1 MKRHEL
7 DAALK
12 KGNHPNALMLYGESH
27 FLIDRYAKFLCTI
40 EDANLLGLY
49 HDEYDKELAKAH
61 LSQGSLFGGRNVLL
75 IKSEKKLP
83 KADLDLL
90 IALSQKN
97 PDTLFVYAYYGDDY
111 KTSNKAF
118 DKRSG
123 GDSIRLF
130 NPFPN
135 EAISI
140 IMEEGVR
147 RRTQIEPSAAKHLL
161 ESQHGDLAL
170 ACNELDKLAV
180 LNRPITTKEIE
191 AHVYGLA
198 EVKLEDFIR
207 LIIVKRDFRD
217 DLHHL
222 LESGEDEVRIVTAIS
237 TFIAQLYLF
246 HIYIKLHGIPDS
258 LAVLGYKLPPDVE
271 KKRAELSIKLKPKHY
286 QESLIHLLHSELLLK
301 SGSQTDKTSL
311 LLSTLLRLQAI
322 L

>member
-12 KGNHPNALMLYGESH
+12 KGNYPNALMLYGESH
-27 FLIDRYAKFLCTI
+27 FLIDRYAKLLCTFD
-40 EDANLLGLY
+40 DANLLGLY
-49 HDEYDKELAKAH
+49 HDEYDKELAKSH

-75 IKSEKKLP
+75 VKSEKKLP

-90 IALSQKN
+90 IALTQKN

-135 EAISI
+135 EAVSI
-140 IMEEGVR
+140 IIEEAAR
-147 RRTQIEPSAAKHLL
+147 RKIQIDASAAKHLL
-161 ESQHGDLAL
+161 ESQHADLAL
-170 ACNELDKLAV
+170 ACNELDKLSI

-191 AHVYGLA
+191 THVYGLA

-207 LIIVKRDFRD
+207 HLIEKRDFRH
-217 DLHHL
+217 DLQHL
-222 LESGEDEVRIVTAIS
+222 LESGEEEVRILTAVS
-237 TFIAQLYLF
+237 TFITQLYLF
-246 HIYIKLHGIPDS
+246 HIHIKLHGIPDS
-258 LAVLGYKLPPDVE
+258 LAVLGYKLPPEIE
-271 KKRAELSIKLKPKHY
+271 KKRAELSIKLKPKNY
-286 QESLIHLLHSELLLK
+286 QEALILMLQAELTLK
-301 SGSQTDKTSL
+301 SGTQTDKTSL

>member
-12 KGNHPNALMLYGESH
+12 KGNPPNAMMLYGESH
-27 FLIDRYAKFLCTI
+27 FLIERYAKRLCDV

-49 HDEYDKELAKAH
+49 HDEYDKELAKSH

-75 IKSEKKLP
+75 IKSEKKIP

-90 IALSQKN
+90 IALCQKN
-97 PDTLFVYAYYGDDY
+97 TDVIFVYAYYGDDH

-130 NPFPN
+130 NPYLN
-135 EAISI
+135 EAISVI
-140 IMEEGVR
+140 IEEATTHR
-147 RRTQIEPSAAKHLL
+147 MRIDASAAKHLL
-161 ESQHGDLAL
+161 ESQHADLAL
-170 ACNELDKLAV
+170 ACNELEKLSI
-180 LNRPITTKEIE
+180 LGRPITSKEIE
-191 AHVYGLA
+191 THVYGLA
-198 EVKLEDFIR
+198 EVKLEHFIKN
-207 LIIVKRDFRD
+207 LIEKRDFRS
-217 DLHHL
+217 DLTHL

-237 TFIAQLYLF
+237 AFLTQLYLF
-246 HIYIKLHGIPDS
+246 HIYIKLHGAPDS
-258 LAVLGYKLPPDVE
+258 LVILGYKLPSDVE
-271 KKRAELSIKLKPKHY
+271 KMRADLSIKLKPKSY
-286 QESLIHLLHSELLLK
+286 QDGLSLLLHAELSLK
-301 SGSQTDKTSL
+301 SGGDFDKTSL